1 MSIRTIVQF
10 TLSLK
15 QFQGSLTVLLKR
27 KLKFSQLQSLFE
39 DITLIVLNMYEIFVT
54 GHGVNINQSINQ
66 SLKLM
71 QTKIISRSIDRIK
84 TEAYMSN
91 ETAT

>member
-1 MSIRTIVQF
+1 
-10 TLSLK
+10 
-15 QFQGSLTVLLKR
+15 
-27 KLKFSQLQSLFE
+27 
-39 DITLIVLNMYEIFVT
+39 MYEIFVT

-66 SLKLM
+66 SLKWM
-71 QTKIISRSIDRIK
+71 QQKLFPDQLIELE

>member
-71 QTKIISRSIDRIK
+71 QTKIISRSIDRIRNRSI
-84 TEAYMSN
+84 YV
-91 ETAT
+91 